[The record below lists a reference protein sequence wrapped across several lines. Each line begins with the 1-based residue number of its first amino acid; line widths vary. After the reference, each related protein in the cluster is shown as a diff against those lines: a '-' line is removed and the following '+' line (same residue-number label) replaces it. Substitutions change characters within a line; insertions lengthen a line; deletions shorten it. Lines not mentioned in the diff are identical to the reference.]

1 MKFKFT
7 RLIALMTVLF
17 LITGC
22 SPEIPEYA
30 TCSEF
35 DFDDPH
41 YKVVFRYV
49 DAYGV
54 PVKHE
59 FTNPSPIHS
68 LELPRDTDIRVLAF
82 GFDENVQS
90 EISIA
95 TIYVPILEGN
105 PVSSTTYEHKEIYD
119 EVWGVDYCGIR
130 IDGTLDSPPSHI
142 NTGVLNVYFS
152 GGTIG
157 DNDFQIYLRYPAL

>member
-1 MKFKFT
+1 MKFKLT

-22 SPEIPEYA
+22 SADLPEYA
-30 TCSEF
+30 RCDQF
-35 DFDDPH
+35 DFSDPL

-59 FTNPSPIHS
+59 FTNPSQTHE
-68 LELPRDTDIRVLAF
+68 LQLPRDTDIRVLAF
-82 GFDENVQS
+82 GFDQNVQS

-95 TIYVPILEGN
+95 TIYTPILEATY
-105 PVSSTTYEHKEIYD
+105 SSGITYRYEEIYD
-119 EVWGVDYCGIR
+119 EVGGVDYCGIR
-130 IDGTLDSPPSHI
+130 IDGTLDSPPSNI
-142 NTGVLNVYFS
+142 NTGILNVNFS

-157 DNDFQIYLRYPAL
+157 DNDFQIHLHYPAL